1 MRKAKHS
8 FYLLAFILL
17 AFHANAQDGQN
28 DVRFLITEP
37 AICQGALSLLV
48 DIQVKSTIDP
58 GFFMSEQNY
67 RFSFNREAL
76 ANPTI
81 AEQTLTG
88 FTSGGPGPLGFTIY
102 SPHDLTGSIDTVVSY
117 NLELQGGDGLF
128 VTREDWVTV
137 GRLAFEV
144 LDENACFDFE
154 WHTRTIFP
162 ATFVGEVFAENGL
175 TLRRITDEGSYDNL
189 SNCLQDVCVL
199 PVELVAFEGQ
209 ERDCK
214 VQLSWQTASETNS
227 EYFIIE
233 RSADGVQFAEV
244 GRVNAAGESQTLVNY
259 HFSDIGASLLTYY
272 RLKQVDIDG
281 TYAYSDI
288 IKVDTDCTDSAG
300 DILDVYPNPV
310 RNNMH
315 LRLYSN
321 THEKTNIVVMSM
333 EGRVLFK
340 KEFVLAEGPNVIDC
354 DVTNLAAG
362 AYFVRLEGVH
372 SHSNAYKFIKIS
384 Q

>member
-8 FYLLAFILL
+8 FYLLACILL
-17 AFHANAQDGQN
+17 AFHANAQDGQSE
-28 DVRFLITEP
+28 VRFLITQP
-37 AICQGALSLLV
+37 GVCQGALSITV
-48 DIQVKSTIDP
+48 DVEVKAAVGP

-67 RFSFNREAL
+67 RFSFNGDAL
-76 ANPTI
+76 ANPAI
-81 AEQTLTG
+81 AQETLTG
-88 FTSGGPGPLGFTIY
+88 FVSGGPGPLGFALY
-102 SPHDLTGSIDTVVSY
+102 SPQNLIGSIDTVVSY

-128 VTREDWVTV
+128 VTPDEWVSI
-137 GRLAFEV
+137 GQLSFDV
-144 LDENACFDFE
+144 LDENACFDLE
-154 WHTRTIFP
+154 WHPLTIFP
-162 ATFVGEVFAENGL
+162 PTVIGEVYEENGIV
-175 TLRRITDEGSYDNL
+175 LRRITQEGDYGNM

-199 PVELVAFEGQ
+199 PVELVAFEGE

-233 RSADGVQFAEV
+233 RSADGVQFAEI
-244 GRVNAAGESQTLVNY
+244 GRVDAAGESQTLVNY
-259 HFSDIGASLLTYY
+259 HFSDINSSLLTYY

-288 IKVDTDCTDSAG
+288 IKVDADCTDSVG

-310 RNNMH
+310 RNRMH

-321 THEKTNIVVMSM
+321 THEKANIVVMSM
-333 EGRVLFK
+333 EGRILFK
-340 KEFVLAEGPNVIDC
+340 KEFVLAEGPNIIDC
-354 DVTNLAAG
+354 DVADLAAG
-362 AYFVRLEGVH
+362 AYFVRIEGAN
-372 SHSNAYKFIKIS
+372 SYSNAYKFIKIS